1 MSLGLVD
8 ESFNKKEIKLE
19 STFRMIQERSIAH
32 SGVASAKGKIGKQLT
47 SPSQT
52 ISLLFLNWLNFE
64 SQGIFNIID
73 HTITRSCNGPT
84 GRSGFERKST
94 DCNC

>member
-32 SGVASAKGKIGKQLT
+32 SGVASAKGKIGKQPT

-52 ISLLFLNWLNFE
+52 ISLLFSELVEFR
-64 SQGIFNIID
+64 IARNI
-73 HTITRSCNGPT
+73 
-84 GRSGFERKST
+84 
-94 DCNC
+94 

>member
-32 SGVASAKGKIGKQLT
+32 SGVTSAKGKIGKQLT
-47 SPSQT
+47 SLHKQYPCFFSELVEFR
-52 ISLLFLNWLNFE
+52 IAR
-64 SQGIFNIID
+64 NI
-73 HTITRSCNGPT
+73 
-84 GRSGFERKST
+84 
-94 DCNC
+94 